1 MAQKGCPWSPSPW
14 NRTDAH
20 FRLSQTAGGLT
31 WGPGELQEGAPH
43 PTPLECHFPAAMS
56 LLTVTPAGPRGNP
69 QVMLLSCL
77 IQHPLCE
84 GYPQVTAQER
94 GVLPPWQSGSGSAG
108 ALERGRQG
116 RLGPR
121 TGKVDRLAPA
131 QGAPRGTLSVQG
143 RGRVPTP
150 KHQGWTLEGVQAEG
164 LEAWPGP
171 ASRRG

>member
-1 MAQKGCPWSPSPW
+1 
-14 NRTDAH
+14 
-20 FRLSQTAGGLT
+20 
-31 WGPGELQEGAPH
+31 
-43 PTPLECHFPAAMS
+43 MS
-56 LLTVTPAGPRGNP
+56 LLTVTPAGPRENP

-94 GVLPPWQSGSGSAG
+94 GVLPPRQSGSGSAG

-131 QGAPRGTLSVQG
+131 QGAPGELSRSRAGGGSQPQSIRGG
-143 RGRVPTP
+143 RWRVCRQRGWRLGRDLP
-150 KHQGWTLEGVQAEG
+150 LEGARVQRLHQAPLG
-164 LEAWPGP
+164 CPRPVCPGSLQAISARPSPQTEAGTPGAHP
-171 ASRRG
+171 SLLPQ